1 MEGHDNPRPNALM
14 PTWSPQQD
22 AALLAVSNWLKDK
35 SGPQVFRLFGW
46 AGTGKSTL
54 AMHLAQGVKLVKY
67 AAFTGKAAL
76 VMRKKGCRAASTIHS
91 LIYTL
96 VSEKEGEPR
105 FALDPESEAAT
116 ADLIVVD
123 EVSMVDEALAKDLLS
138 FGTKVLVLGD
148 PFQLPPVQ
156 GAGFFTAHDPDVML
170 TEIHRQAENN
180 PIIRMSMDIREGGH
194 LEYGRYDDSVVIPKS
209 DVDRAAVIEA
219 DQVLV
224 GRNKTR
230 VDYNDR
236 LRELKNLPR
245 HEPVS
250 GDRLVCLR
258 NNPVKRLLNGQIWTA
273 LEVKKRSAN
282 RFSMDLFPDEDT
294 TAAVGKRAQAHVVT
308 HASFFSGE
316 EDQLSWAE
324 RKRFDEFTFGY
335 CLTVHKAQGS
345 QWDKVYLFD
354 ESFVFREDRRRWLY
368 TGVTRAS
375 EQITVVM

>member
-1 MEGHDNPRPNALM
+1 MPN
-14 PTWSPQQD
+14 WSPQQD
-22 AALLAVSNWLKDK
+22 AALMAVSAWLKDK
-35 SGPQVFRLFGW
+35 SAPQVFRLFGW

-54 AMHLAQGVKLVKY
+54 ARYLAEGVKSVKY

-76 VMRKKGCRAASTIHS
+76 VMRKKGCRGASTIHS

-105 FALDPESEAAT
+105 FALDPESEALT
-116 ADLIVVD
+116 ADVIVID

-156 GAGFFTAHDPDVML
+156 GAGFFTAHEPDVML
-170 TEIHRQAENN
+170 TEIHRQAADN
-180 PIIRMSMDIREGGH
+180 PIIRMSMEIREGGH
-194 LEYGRYDDSVVIPKS
+194 LDYGRYDESIVIPKS
-209 DVDRAAVIEA
+209 QVDREAVVTA

-236 LRELKNLPR
+236 LRELKGLPA
-245 HEPVS
+245 HEPVA

-258 NNPVKRLLNGQIWTA
+258 NNPQKRLLNGQIWIA
-273 LEVKKRSAN
+273 ADVRKRSAS
-282 RFSMDLFPDEDT
+282 RFSMDLIAEDDS
-294 TAAVGKRAQAHVVT
+294 AASKKSKAHVVT
-308 HASFFSGE
+308 HAAFFSGE
-316 EDQLSWAE
+316 EDSLGWPE
-324 RKRFDEFTFGY
+324 RRRFDEFTFGY

-345 QWDKVYLFD
+345 QWDRVYLFD
-354 ESFVFREDRRRWLY
+354 ESFVFRDDRRRWLY

-375 EQITVVM
+375 EQITVVV

>member
-1 MEGHDNPRPNALM
+1 M
-14 PTWSPQQD
+14 
-22 AALLAVSNWLKDK
+22 AVSNWLKDK
-35 SGPQVFRLFGW
+35 NGPQVFRLFGW

-54 AMHLAQGVKLVKY
+54 ARYLAEGVRSVKY

-76 VMRKKGCRAASTIHS
+76 VMRKKGCRGASTIHS

-105 FALDPESEAAT
+105 FALDPDSEAAL
-116 ADLIVVD
+116 ADLIVID
-123 EVSMVDEALAKDLLS
+123 EVSMVDEALATDLLS

-156 GAGFFTAHDPDVML
+156 GAGYFTAHEPDVML
-170 TEIHRQAENN
+170 TEIHRQAADN
-180 PIIRMSMDIREGGH
+180 PIIRMSMEIREGGH
-194 LEYGRYDDSVVIPKS
+194 LDYGRYDGSVVIPKS
-209 DVDRAAVIEA
+209 EVDRDEVTGA

-236 LRELKNLPR
+236 LRELRDLPR
-245 HEPVS
+245 HEPVV

-258 NNPVKRLLNGQIWTA
+258 NNPKKRLLNGQIWNVTEA
-273 LEVKKRSAN
+273 KKRSGA
-282 RFSMDLFPDEDT
+282 RYSLTLEPEEET
-294 TAAVGKRAQAHVVT
+294 TASGRKAPVHVVT
-308 HASFFSGE
+308 HMAFFSGE
-316 EDQLSWAE
+316 EDQLGWPE
-324 RKRFDEFTFGY
+324 RRRFDEFTFGY

-354 ESFVFREDRRRWLY
+354 ESFVFRDDRRRWLY

-375 EQITVVM
+375 ERITVVI